1 MCTRLHAIGFAC
13 EMDRVTADSIA
24 EMSRSATKTVVCAAG
39 EYRIWRSSAGAELW
53 LHYPRPVA
61 RPGAA
66 PSKPLE
72 PVDDLR
78 GLSVYHR
85 GASSLTLR
93 IDSVTCMK
101 TNPLDGVCL
110 ATIEAKKGRGKPAPF
125 TFELLGAAAEQIPR
139 PTKAKVALTGLAH
152 KVWAFPSEQAYMTE
166 TPPRRLLGRGALT
179 VVKPE
184 EVPDVK
190 LIYRTKPGTLW
201 LITGTVKRSIRLIN
215 PITQAP
221 YVWLSLDTDRG
232 DIDLVANP
240 AVIEGDVSS
249 GHTLQTLAAMVG
261 RVIEKVAA

>member
-13 EMDRVTADSIA
+13 EMDRATADSIA
-24 EMSRSATKTVVCAAG
+24 ELSRTASKTVTCAAG
-39 EYRIWRSSAGAELW
+39 EYRIWRSSAGAEIW
-53 LHYPRPVA
+53 LHYPRPS
-61 RPGAA
+61 AA
-66 PSKPLE
+66 PGSKRQLE

-85 GASSLTLR
+85 GSSSLTLR
-93 IDSVTCMK
+93 IDGVTCLK

-110 ATIEAKKGRGKPAPF
+110 ATIEARKGRGRPAPF

-139 PTKAKVALTGLAH
+139 PTRAKVALTGLAH
-152 KVWAFPSEQAYMTE
+152 RVWAFPTEQDYLAE

-201 LITGTVKRSIRLIN
+201 LVTGTVKRSIRLVN
-215 PITQAP
+215 PITGAP
-221 YVWLSLDTDRG
+221 YVWMSLDTDRG

-249 GHTLQTLAAMVG
+249 GHTIQTLAAMVG